1 MNGRRNIDQLIFA
14 RLCRLFPSAKI
25 KSSGLSCHYRCKPGG
40 GKSSASAPAR
50 HRTRQDSRRL
60 RGAGIARRFSNFP
73 KGLELD
79 APMLGEHNE
88 YVLTQHP
95 GYSTA
100 RVREL
105 GNIIVLRSGRA

>member
-1 MNGRRNIDQLIFA
+1 
-14 RLCRLFPSAKI
+14 
-25 KSSGLSCHYRCKPGG
+25 
-40 GKSSASAPAR
+40 
-50 HRTRQDSRRL
+50 
-60 RGAGIARRFSNFP
+60 
-73 KGLELD
+73 
-79 APMLGEHNE
+79 MLGEHNE